1 MDQITQVCY
10 RALPLFFLQWAD
22 ECDEYIWGGGGWRC
36 YVGYQHS
43 KHTAKH
49 EIFVAVKWR

>member
-22 ECDEYIWGGGGWRC
+22 ECDEYIWGGGAGGVMWDINIHNILQNMK
-36 YVGYQHS
+36 YS
-43 KHTAKH
+43 
-49 EIFVAVKWR
+49 